1 MGIDLYEHNESAYQ
15 AALRMLET
23 AGRAAIVHPTG
34 TGKSFIGFKLCED
47 FPNKRICWLSP
58 SEYIF
63 KTQVENLL
71 SSDECSE
78 AKRENRLKNVS
89 FYTYAKLTVMPD
101 VELKEIC
108 PDYIILDEF
117 HRCGAKVWGQGVQNL
132 LSMYPGVPVL
142 GLSATAIRYLDDQRD
157 MSDELFDG
165 NVASEMTLG
174 EAIVRGILNPPK
186 YVLSVY
192 AYQKELDQY
201 QRRIQTAKNKAV
213 RDEGEKQ
220 LEALR
225 RALEQAD
232 RLDEIFHKHMK
243 NRTGKYIVFCANY
256 EHMAEMIGKAPEWF
270 AKVDD
275 KPHIYTAYSDD
286 PETDK
291 AFRDFKIDESD
302 HLKLLYCIDMLN
314 EGVHVKDVEGVILL
328 RPTVSPI
335 VYKQQIGRA
344 LSAGKKTDVVIFD
357 IVLNIENLYS
367 IGTIEEEM
375 KAAVSY
381 YHYQGREDEIVNERF
396 EVTDEVRDSISLFEK
411 LEETLTASWDLMY
424 ECAGKYYREHGNL
437 EVPVKYQTEEGYG
450 LGQWILTQRR
460 VYAGEKYGAL
470 GEERIRKLERIGIV
484 WSSFRD
490 LAWKRYF
497 EEACEYYRKH
507 GNLNITANEVTA
519 SGLRLGAWISKLRT
533 YRKSG
538 IQKRYLTEERIQ
550 ALDKIGMVWDVPDY
564 LWEENYAEC
573 LQYYREH
580 GNLDI
585 PNAYCSQN
593 GLKIGG
599 WIRRQRMLRRGLT
612 KGAELTQEQI
622 ARLDEIGMAWKTK
635 PEQKWDKGYAEART
649 YYEVHG
655 DLNVRFSYVS
665 PSGYKLGGWL
675 ADQREKGKA
684 KLPEERQKKLDEIG
698 MVWVKPDPW
707 EFRYQLAKEYYES
720 YGNLNVPSKYRA
732 EGVWLAKWLNEQKQ
746 IYAGKREGKVLRKDQ
761 IERLEAIG
769 IHWNGRKIV
778 QDCVWYVARVRAG
791 SEDRVRQRC
800 REQMCPRL
808 ITDCYVFRY
817 EEKRHVQGEWVLQEK
832 ILFPGYVF
840 LVAGK
845 ADRKKSETE
854 EAEYGKC
861 LEQELRDME
870 GAIGLLKVEGELV
883 VLNDEEVNLLQ
894 TFGGHGQRVGL
905 SEGVI
910 EHSKIRVY
918 SGPLVG
924 KEKYIRKIDRHKRRA
939 VLEMPM
945 FGGTKRVQVGLEI
958 VSKS

>member
-15 AALRMLET
+15 AALCMLKT
-23 AGRAAIVHPTG
+23 AGKAAIVHPTG

-47 FPNKRICWLSP
+47 FPDKRICWLSP

-71 SSDECSE
+71 SSDGCPE

-89 FYTYAKLTVMPD
+89 FYTYAKLTAMPD
-101 VELKEIC
+101 AELKEIC

-192 AYQKELDQY
+192 SYQKELDQY

-243 NRTGKYIVFCANY
+243 NQTGKYIVFCANY
-256 EHMAEMIGKAPEWF
+256 EHMTEMIGKAHEWF

-344 LSAGKKTDVVIFD
+344 LSAGKKTDAVIFD

-460 VYAGEKYGAL
+460 VYAGEKYGVL
-470 GEERIRKLERIGIV
+470 GADRIRRLNQIGMV
-484 WSSFRD
+484 WESRRD
-490 LAWKRYF
+490 LAWERYF
-497 EEACEYYRKH
+497 REAKKYFDEH
-507 GNLNITANEVTA
+507 GDLNTNVNTVTD
-519 SGLRLGAWISKLRT
+519 SGIRLGAWISKLRT

-538 IQKRYLTEERIQ
+538 IQKAYLSKERIYL
-550 ALDKIGMVWDVPDY
+550 LDEIGMIWDVPDR
-564 LWEENYAEC
+564 LWEENFAEC
-573 LQYYREH
+573 MEYYREH

-585 PNAYCSQN
+585 PNAYCSPK

-599 WIRRQRMLRRGLT
+599 WIRRQRLIRKGQTNGAALT
-612 KGAELTQEQI
+612 EDQI
-622 ARLDEIGMAWKTK
+622 DRLDTIGMVWKTK
-635 PEQKWDKGYAEART
+635 PEQKWDKGYEEARI
-649 YYEVHG
+649 YYETNGKLDVPA
-655 DLNVRFSYVS
+655 SYVS
-665 PSGYKLGGWL
+665 PTGYRLGAWIT
-675 ADQREKGKA
+675 DQREKGREKH
-684 KLPEERQKKLDEIG
+684 LPDRRERLDAIG
-698 MVWVKPDPW
+698 MLWVKPDPW
-707 EFRYQLAKEYYES
+707 EVRYQLAKSYYEEH
-720 YGNLNVPSKYRA
+720 GNLKIPLKYRA
-732 EGVWLAKWLNEQKQ
+732 DGVWLAKWVNEQKH
-746 IYAGKREGKVLRKDQ
+746 IYNGNREEKMLREDQ
-761 IERLEAIG
+761 IRRLNEIG
-769 IHWNGRKIV
+769 MDWGNSWFI
-778 QDCVWYVARVRAG
+778 ARVRVG
-791 SEDRVRQRC
+791 SEVNVRQRC
-800 REQMCPRL
+800 LECLKQSSSS
-808 ITDCYVFRY
+808 IIQECYVFRY
-817 EEKRHVQGEWVLQEK
+817 EEQRHVRGEWVVQEK

-840 LVAGK
+840 LVADLSD
-845 ADRKKSETE
+845 AAETE
-854 EAEYGKC
+854 KI
-861 LEQELRDME
+861 RRME
-870 GAIGLLKVEGELV
+870 REICRIEGVIGLLK
-883 VLNDEEVNLLQ
+883 LNHEPAALSNEEVQLLRS
-894 TFGGHGQRVGL
+894 FGGRGQRVGV

-910 EHSKIRVY
+910 ERSEIRVY

-939 VLEMPM
+939 FLEMPM
-945 FGGTKRVQVGLEI
+945 GGEIRKIQVGLEI
-958 VSKS
+958 VSKSG